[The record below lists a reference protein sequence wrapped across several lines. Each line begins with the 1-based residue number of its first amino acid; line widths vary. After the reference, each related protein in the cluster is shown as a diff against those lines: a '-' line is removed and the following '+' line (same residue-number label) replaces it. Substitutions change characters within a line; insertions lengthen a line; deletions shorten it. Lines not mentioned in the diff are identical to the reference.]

1 MFRDTIVFS
10 IDDIETE
17 QQLVTECRL
26 KIKEPNVRFW
36 PKADISGCILS
47 PKSGYLEFFSP

>member
-1 MFRDTIVFS
+1 MTAFS
-10 IDDIETE
+10 KAAVQNVRIENE
-17 QQLVTECRL
+17 LS
-26 KIKEPNVRFW
+26 VRFW